1 LPIIAHFH
9 QLDEEAL
16 VTILVEPKNAIVKQY
31 KEILRLDNVKLTF
44 TNSAL
49 RTIAKLAI
57 KRKTGARG
65 LRSIIEQAMLDLMFK
80 IPSMESVVECIVT
93 EDTILNNGEPILI
106 FDNKKETA

>member
-1 LPIIAHFH
+1 MSG
-9 QLDEEAL
+9 
-16 VTILVEPKNAIVKQY
+16 
-31 KEILRLDNVKLTF
+31 LDNVKLTF

-65 LRSIIEQAMLDLMFK
+65 LKSIIEQSMLDLMYK
-80 IPSMESVVECIVT
+80 VPSIEDIKECIVT
-93 EDTILNNGEPILI
+93 EDVILNKAEPILI